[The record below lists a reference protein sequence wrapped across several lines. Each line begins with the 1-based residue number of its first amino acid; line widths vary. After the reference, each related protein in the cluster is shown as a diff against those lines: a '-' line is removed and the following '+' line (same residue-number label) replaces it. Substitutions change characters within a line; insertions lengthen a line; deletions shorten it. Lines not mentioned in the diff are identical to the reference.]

1 MTFQIFYGI
10 MYSQGKERKQS
21 TMTNLTVFNKMIN
34 QYNRLSFTHNYIFG
48 FADRGTIYAVVT
60 NSNVLPLVCCLDT
73 SSRYGGLSLRFKTK
87 KEKKEFLKSFRMK
100 EICYEKYFEEVVKN
114 SKYNRGEIFEKMI
127 TEFVGQKWKKN
138 NVPFTKDGD
147 ITIKGI
153 AYQIKFNQATFAN
166 EKSLENLTK

>member
-1 MTFQIFYGI
+1 

-34 QYNRLSFTHNYIFG
+34 QYNRLSFTHKYIFG

-60 NSNVLPLVCCLDT
+60 NSNVLPLVCCLDM
-73 SSRYGGLSLRFKTK
+73 SSKNGGFSLRFKPTK
-87 KEKKEFLKSFRMK
+87 AQKEFLKTFPTK
-100 EICYEKYFEEVVKN
+100 AICSEKYFEEVAKN

-127 TEFVGQKWKKN
+127 TEFVGQEWKKD

-147 ITIKGI
+147 IRINGI
-153 AYQIKFNQATFAN
+153 AYQIKFNKATFAN